1 MAKFGK
7 WIGAGLGFV
16 IAGGPI
22 GALIGLSL
30 GWMLDNAS
38 DSPIEQGK
46 RTTRT
51 TTGDFAV
58 TLLVLM
64 AAVMKADGKVVR
76 SELDYVKAFLV
87 QRFGRASATEALRI
101 LKDLLKQDIPLQDV
115 CLQIKRNLDYSSR
128 LELLHLLYGV
138 ANADGQVHKT
148 EAQVIDQIG
157 YYLGISSADQKS
169 IKNMFIKSAES
180 SYKILGIETSATD
193 DEIKKAYR
201 KLAIEYHPDKVSY
214 LGEEFKKSAEEK
226 FKKINEAYEAIK
238 KERGIK

>member
-16 IAGGPI
+16 LGGGPI

-30 GWMLDNAS
+30 GWMFDNAS
-38 DSPIEQGK
+38 DNTIEQG
-46 RTTRT
+46 RRSTRA

-58 TLLVLM
+58 SLLVLM

-76 SELDYVKAFLV
+76 AELDYVKAFLV
-87 QRFGRASATEALRI
+87 QRFGQDSAAEALKI
-101 LKDLLKQDIPLQDV
+101 LRDLLKQDIPLQEV
-115 CLQIKRNLDYSSR
+115 CLQIKQSLDYSSR

-138 ANADGQVHKT
+138 ANADGRVHKAET
-148 EAQVIDQIG
+148 DVIDQIG
-157 YYLGISSADQKS
+157 YYLGISSAEQKS
-169 IKNMFIKSAES
+169 IKNMFIESVESA
-180 SYKILGIETSATD
+180 YKILGIESDATN
-193 DEIKKAYR
+193 DEVKKAYR
-201 KLAIEYHPDKVSY
+201 RLAVEYHPDKVSY

-226 FKKINEAYEAIK
+226 FRKINEAYESIK